1 MPDENAVESL
11 MDQMH
16 AALISADFMKLA
28 EISPA
33 LEAALEDLPQ
43 SNDQAL
49 IARLHKKATRNAATA
64 QAAGRGVRAAIR
76 RLADVRQ
83 NAAGLVTYTEK
94 GKRADYGSQ
103 GELSQRF

>member
-1 MPDENAVESL
+1 MPDENIVESL

-16 AALISADFMKLA
+16 AALISADFMKLE

-43 SNDQAL
+43 TNDQAL
-49 IARLHKKATRNAATA
+49 IARLHKKAMRNAATA

-76 RLADVRQ
+76 RLSDVRQ

-94 GKRADYGSQ
+94 GKRAAYESQ
-103 GELSQRF
+103 GELSRRF